1 MSLAGLRPAARGR
14 LAGKVAIVTG
24 AGCVGPGW
32 GNGRATA
39 VLFAEEG
46 AEVFAVDK
54 APAALDETLQRAG
67 ALADNIAP
75 HACDATDNAAVAA
88 MVAACLARFG
98 RIDVL
103 VNNIG
108 GSAAG
113 GPVELS
119 EAAWDAQIDLNLK
132 SAFLACKHV
141 LPIMAAQKGGAIV
154 NTSSTSGLRWTGA
167 AQVAYA
173 AAKAGLIQFSR
184 VVAVEYAPHGIRVN
198 TVVPGQLHTPMVETR
213 LAGQRAGGDVEALLK
228 TRLARI
234 PLGFMGDGRD
244 TAHASL
250 FLASDE
256 ARFITGTEI
265 VVDGGMT
272 ARCD

>member
-1 MSLAGLRPAARGR
+1 VTGR
-14 LAGKVAIVTG
+14 LAGKIALITG

-32 GNGRATA
+32 GNGRAMA
-39 VLFAEEG
+39 VRFAEEG
-46 AEVFAVDK
+46 AKVFAVDRD
-54 APAALDETLQRAG
+54 LERISETVERVRSAG
-67 ALADNIAP
+67 GTIETYQANV
-75 HACDATDNAAVAA
+75 TDSAAVAL
-88 MVAACLARFG
+88 MVQACVQRFD

-103 VNNIG
+103 VNNVG

-119 EAAWDAQIDLNLK
+119 EEVWDAQVDANLK
-132 SAFLACKHV
+132 SVFLSCKHV
-141 LPIMAAQKGGAIV
+141 LPVMESHAAGAIV
-154 NTSSTSGLRWTGA
+154 NIASTSGLRWTGS

-173 AAKAGLIQFSR
+173 ATKAGVIQLSR
-184 VVAVEYAPHGIRVN
+184 VVAVQYAGKGIRVN
-198 TVVPGQLHTPMVETR
+198 TVVPGQVHSPMVEAR
-213 LAGQRAGGDVEALLK
+213 LAGQRAGGNVEALLAQ
-228 TRLARI
+228 RQSRI
-234 PLGFMGDGRD
+234 PLPFMGDGRD
-244 TAHASL
+244 TANAAL